1 MSGQTSS
8 KGTALFTA
16 VLLAAGGIG
25 MLRLVGLL
33 VHVEA
38 HPGPRTVLGQIIAIA
53 IIVIALAALR
63 LARNLSPGGSWAWG
77 RGWPMLA
84 CGAVILIL
92 GQLGASKSSPGLG
105 QVAIFVV
112 VCLLTG
118 IFEEFLCRAGVQNVT
133 RQGFGPLPGVL
144 IASAIFGV
152 IHFANLSMQGPI
164 ETTTQV
170 IYAFCIGSFLG
181 YLYEL
186 TRNIYFVALLH
197 AGFNMLGSYSVLGVD
212 KSGQDITLGIAALQL
227 IIIAPL
233 LLLAIRGLRRLEREG
248 AVPELRPVPGSG
260 A

>member
-1 MSGQTSS
+1 MSGQSTSR
-8 KGTALFTA
+8 GITLLTAA
-16 VLLAAGGIG
+16 GLAAGGLIV
-25 MLRLVGLL
+25 LRLMGALFRVGP
-33 VHVEA
+33 
-38 HPGPRTVLGQIIAIA
+38 HPGPSTLIAQVLAIA
-53 IIVIALAALR
+53 VIILALAALR
-63 LARNLSPGGSWAWG
+63 LAHHLAPGGSWAWG

-92 GQLGASKSSPGLG
+92 GQLGTSKSSPGMG
-105 QVAIFVV
+105 QVAIFVA

-118 IFEEFLCRAGVQNVT
+118 IFEEFLCRAGVQNIT
-133 RQGFGPLPGVL
+133 RQSFGPLPGVL
-144 IASAIFGV
+144 IASALFGV
-152 IHFANLSMQGPI
+152 IHFANLTMQGPI

-248 AVPELRPVPGSG
+248 AVPELRPIPGSG